1 MAGLAIHRRALL
13 ASSLALAACAPRASS
28 QTPVTIPPLKSVAPF
43 PVGAAVQAMDLQE
56 PDFAALVAAQ
66 VSQLSPEWE
75 MKMEYILQPDR
86 SLRFDRPD
94 MIAAFARQHGLR
106 LFGHTLVWYAEKPDP
121 WNDLGDADFRQAYAD
136 YIAAVVGRY
145 RGQAVGW
152 DVVNEAVTEEGEGW
166 RGGVFSDRLGMLEH
180 MRLAY
185 QLAHEADPGAPLYLN
200 DYYLES
206 KPKKRAQ
213 FMKLA
218 EALLHAGAPL
228 SGLGCQT
235 HLAADLPSGAITAA
249 LKDLATLGLPIRISE
264 MDVSIVRGRGLM
276 RSDDALVAH
285 QTELYREAAHA
296 FMGLPAHQRADF
308 TFWGL
313 EDSKSWLRR
322 ENGDDTPLLFDDAGR
337 AKPAAAAWE
346 SGLRQS

>member
-1 MAGLAIHRRALL
+1 MQAL
-13 ASSLALAACAPRASS
+13 
-28 QTPVTIPPLKSVAPF
+28 
-43 PVGAAVQAMDLQE
+43 DLQE
-56 PDFAALVAAQ
+56 PAFAALVATQ
-66 VSQLSPEWE
+66 VSQLTPEWE

-86 SLRFDRPD
+86 SLKFERPD
-94 MIAAFARQHGLR
+94 MIAAFAKTHGLR
-106 LFGHTLVWYAEKPDP
+106 LFGHTLVWYAEKPDA
-121 WNDLGDADFRQAYAD
+121 WNDLQGADFRAAYAG

-166 RGGVFSDRLGMLEH
+166 RDNIFAQRLGLLEH

-185 QLAHEADPGAPLYLN
+185 ELAHAADPSVPLFLN

-218 EALLHAGAPL
+218 EALLKAGAPL

-235 HLAADLPSGAITAA
+235 HLGADLPAGAITAA
-249 LKDLATLGLPIRISE
+249 IKDLATLGLPIRISE

-276 RSDDALVAH
+276 RSDADLVAN
-285 QTELYREAAHA
+285 QTVLYREAAHA
-296 FMGLPAHQRADF
+296 FVSLPAHQRADF

-313 EDSKSWLRR
+313 QDSKSWLRR
-322 ENGDDTPLLFDDAGR
+322 ENGDDTPLLFDDQGQ

-346 SGLRQS
+346 AGLRQSAIV

>member
-1 MAGLAIHRRALL
+1 VI
-13 ASSLALAACAPRASS
+13 
-28 QTPVTIPPLKSVAPF
+28 VPPLRSVAPF
-43 PVGAAVQAMDLQE
+43 PVGAAVQALDLQA
-56 PDFAALVAAQ
+56 PDFAALVATQ
-66 VSQLSPEWE
+66 VSQLTPEWE

-86 SLRFDRPD
+86 SLKFERPD
-94 MIAAFARQHGLR
+94 MIAAFARAHGLR
-106 LFGHTLVWYAEKPDP
+106 LFGHTLVWYAEKPDA
-121 WNDLGDADFRQAYAD
+121 WNDLEGADFRQAYAD

-166 RGGVFSDRLGMLEH
+166 RGSIFSDRLGLLEH

-185 QLAHEADPGAPLYLN
+185 QLAHEADPTVPLYLN

-206 KPKKRAQ
+206 KPKKRAT
-213 FMKLA
+213 FMGLA
-218 EALLHAGAPL
+218 EALLKAGAPL

-235 HLAADLPSGAITAA
+235 HLAADLPSGAITTA

-264 MDVSIVRGRGLM
+264 MDVSIVRGRGM
-276 RSDDALVAH
+276 ISSDADLVAH

-296 FMGLPAHQRADF
+296 FMGLPARQRADF

-346 SGLRQS
+346 AGLRQS

>member
-1 MAGLAIHRRALL
+1 VI
-13 ASSLALAACAPRASS
+13 
-28 QTPVTIPPLKSVAPF
+28 VPPLRSVAPF
-43 PVGAAVQAMDLQE
+43 PVGAAVQALDLQA
-56 PDFAALVAAQ
+56 PDFAALVATQ
-66 VSQLSPEWE
+66 VSQLTPEWE

-86 SLRFDRPD
+86 SLKFERPD
-94 MIAAFARQHGLR
+94 MIAAFARAHGLR
-106 LFGHTLVWYAEKPDP
+106 LFGHTLVWYAEKPDA
-121 WNDLGDADFRQAYAD
+121 WNDLEGADFRQAYAD

-145 RGQAVGW
+145 RGQAEGW

-166 RGGVFSDRLGMLEH
+166 RDSIFSERLGLLEH

-185 QLAHEADPGAPLYLN
+185 QLAHEADPAVPLYLN

-206 KPKKRAQ
+206 KPKKRAT
-213 FMKLA
+213 FMGLA
-218 EALLHAGAPL
+218 EALLKAGAPL

-264 MDVSIVRGRGLM
+264 MDVSIVRGRGM
-276 RSDDALVAH
+276 ISSDADLVAH

-296 FMGLPAHQRADF
+296 FIGLPARQRADF

-346 SGLRQS
+346 AGLRQS

>member
-1 MAGLAIHRRALL
+1 
-13 ASSLALAACAPRASS
+13 
-28 QTPVTIPPLKSVAPF
+28 
-43 PVGAAVQAMDLQE
+43 
-56 PDFAALVAAQ
+56 
-66 VSQLSPEWE
+66 
-75 MKMEYILQPDR
+75 
-86 SLRFDRPD
+86 